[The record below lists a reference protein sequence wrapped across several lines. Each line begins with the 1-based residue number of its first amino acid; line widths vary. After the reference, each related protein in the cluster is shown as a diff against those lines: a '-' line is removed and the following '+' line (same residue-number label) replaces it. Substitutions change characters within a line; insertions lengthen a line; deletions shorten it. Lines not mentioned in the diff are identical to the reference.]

1 MMGSTVDVNMSFL
14 SAISLYY
21 WLLILIDDLFPCLG
35 KGCMEDFHLL
45 GKELFQ
51 PLILLYVIV
60 DELNGQ
66 RPCNLYGAFPFLAS
80 VEPSFR
86 PPYDAVPVWIYADR
100 PLNIKALDVYLKVG
114 QRV

>member
-1 MMGSTVDVNMSFL
+1 MGSTVDVNMSFL

-21 WLLILIDDLFPCLG
+21 CLLILIDDLFPCLG

-51 PLILLYVIV
+51 PLILLYVIM

-66 RPCNLYGAFPFLAS
+66 CPRNLYGSFPFLAS

-100 PLNIKALDVYLKVG
+100 PLYVETLNVYLKVS